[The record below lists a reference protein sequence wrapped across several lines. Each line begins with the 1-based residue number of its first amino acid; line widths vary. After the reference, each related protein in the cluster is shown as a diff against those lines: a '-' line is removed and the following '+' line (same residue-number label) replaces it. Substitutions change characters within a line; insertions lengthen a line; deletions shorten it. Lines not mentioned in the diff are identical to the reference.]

1 MPDNL
6 PNPHDRYFRETF
18 SELAVARDFLRYYL
32 PADVAALFDPDRM
45 TLADGSFVDAAL
57 QDHVS
62 DMLYHVGLRSADS
75 ADADDAYVYVL
86 VEHKSY
92 ADRLTPFQVLR
103 YVVRIWERLLQA
115 EGRLLPV
122 FPVVLY
128 HGESAWRA
136 PGNVID
142 LVEAPASLQPYL
154 PSLRYH
160 LCDLSAYDL
169 DAMAGGIHTR
179 LSLRLLRSIFA
190 PDLGAQ
196 LPEILRLVNELTE
209 PKTALQW
216 LETALR
222 YVAAAGRHISRDDIT
237 RAVDDV
243 LSDEGSD
250 IMPTVAEQWIE
261 EGKEQGLE
269 QGLEQGRLQ
278 LLQAVVGL
286 LGMRFGTLPPELHEA
301 LAGLSM
307 EQLMQVNISVLN
319 FATVADVQE
328 FVADLTR

>member
-32 PADVAALFDPDRM
+32 PADVAALLDLDRV

-62 DMLYHVGLRSADS
+62 DMLYHVGLRSPDPAVTDE
-75 ADADDAYVYVL
+75 AFVYVL

-103 YVVRIWERLLQA
+103 YVVRIWERLLQE

-128 HGESAWRA
+128 HGDSTWNA
-136 PGNVID
+136 PGDVVD
-142 LVEAPASLQPYL
+142 LVDAATPLRPYL

-169 DAMAGGIHTR
+169 NAMAGGIHTR
-179 LSLRLLRSIFA
+179 LSLRLLQSIFA

-196 LPEILRLVNELTE
+196 LPEILRLVKELTE

-222 YVAAAGRHISRDDIT
+222 YVAAAGRHVSRDDIK

-261 EGKEQGLE
+261 EGKE